1 MQMYNNDVP
10 IVSPDMIMIS
20 HATVLYIV
28 WLYQRS
34 NNNCMVQDTWSYS
47 RALFVAACLSVSV
60 SELCAWSPVP
70 QGWVRAWLGRELVGT
85 YPHPCSYHN
94 ICTKSPHILH
104 TDTLWLLSAIKQKC
118 SAQVM

>member
-47 RALFVAACLSVSV
+47 RAFFVAGCLSVSV
-60 SELCAWSPVP
+60 SELCAWSP
-70 QGWVRAWLGRELVGT
+70 
-85 YPHPCSYHN
+85 
-94 ICTKSPHILH
+94 
-104 TDTLWLLSAIKQKC
+104 
-118 SAQVM
+118 